1 MKSNG
6 LRVAVVGAGMGG
18 LACAAALRR
27 LGLDAIV
34 FEQAAEFR
42 RIGAGIQV
50 TPNAVK
56 ALRGL
61 GLENRIRALGF
72 EAARGYNR
80 EAGSAAIT
88 NQLELGDKIIERCGA
103 SLITMHRGDLHSA
116 LLSALPTDAVVMG
129 RRLTHYTQNAD
140 FVELAFEGGSVER
153 ADMLVAAD
161 GVHSVVRDQI
171 FGAQPP
177 KFTGRVAYRTTF
189 PASLIGDLEI
199 DERCKW
205 WGADRHIV
213 IYFTTRR
220 KDEIYFV
227 TSTPEPDFTVE
238 SWSAKG
244 DLAELQSAY
253 RSFHPTVRAVIA
265 ACPEAY
271 KWALVVRDPLP
282 TWSQGRVVLLGDAC
296 HPMTPYMA
304 QGAASAIE
312 DAVILARSLH
322 DSRVGGLQDAIRVYE
337 SVRRPRAT
345 AIQQNSAENTW
356 MRNATSFEWVY
367 GYDAWADPMQVS
379 SEPVFN

>member
-322 DSRVGGLQDAIRVYE
+322 DSRVGGLQDTIRVYE